1 MKRRKMLAAAAL
13 AMAATL
19 PLTAC
24 GSGGDETESGP
35 VELTVAVWSL
45 ASTPEFQTLF
55 DAFHQANPDITVKP
69 VDILAADY
77 PTKVTTMLAG
87 GDTTDVITM
96 KTLADYVRFAGRG
109 QLKDLTAAATSAE
122 GGKLA
127 GLDQYKQDGDKYYA
141 LPYRQDFWVLYY
153 NKKIFDAA
161 GQPYPTNLT
170 WDQYVELAKK
180 LTSGTGEKKVYG
192 AYQHTWRSIVQAIS
206 AAQTGGDQL
215 GGDYKFFADQYK
227 TALALQEAGATLDFG
242 TAVTQKTGYASMF
255 ESGKTAMLPMGT
267 WYIAK
272 ILSEKKKGTTDAD
285 WAIAPMPQRP
295 GATGVTTFG
304 APTAFAVNKKA
315 KHAAAAQKFV
325 EFASSLAGA
334 KAITG
339 IGVVPAYQSD
349 EIRQQYFTLPG
360 MPTDDLSKKAF
371 APEKVNPEMPV
382 SDKTAKIDTILNE
395 EHQLIMTK
403 QKAIEDAIKEME
415 SRVKSEVN

>member
-1 MKRRKMLAAAAL
+1 MLAAVGL
-13 AMAATL
+13 AMAALL

-24 GSGGDETESGP
+24 GSGDDNAETGP

-55 DAFHQANPDITVKP
+55 DAFHKANPDITVKP

-96 KTLADYVRFAGRG
+96 KTLADYVRFSGRG
-109 QLKDLTAAATSAE
+109 QLQDLTASATAQ

-127 GLDQYKQDGDKYYA
+127 GLEAYEQGGKYYA

-153 NKKIFDAA
+153 NKKLFDNAK
-161 GQPYPTNLT
+161 QPYPTNLT

-180 LTSGTGEKKVYG
+180 LTSGSGESKVYG
-192 AYQHTWRSIVQAIS
+192 AYQHVWRSIVHAIA

-215 GGDYKFFADQYK
+215 GGDYKFLADQYR

-255 ESGKTAMLPMGT
+255 ETGKAAMVPMGS
-267 WYIAK
+267 WFIAK
-272 ILSEKKKGTTDAD
+272 ILADKKAGTTDVD
-285 WAIAPMPQRP
+285 WGIAPMPQRA
-295 GATGVTTFG
+295 GTTGVTTFG

-315 KHAAAAQKFV
+315 KHAAAAQKFA
-325 EFASSLAGA
+325 EFASSLEGA
-334 KAITG
+334 KAIAG

-349 EIRQQYFTLPG
+349 EIRTQYFALPG

-371 APEKVNPEMPV
+371 APDKVNPEMPT
-382 SDKTAKIDTILNE
+382 SDKTAKVDTILAE

-403 QKAIEDAIKEME
+403 EKTIDDGIKEME
-415 SRVKSEVN
+415 TRVKNEVN

>member
-1 MKRRKMLAAAAL
+1 MIRRKMLAAVGL
-13 AMAATL
+13 AMAALL

-24 GSGGDETESGP
+24 GSGDDTESGP

-55 DAFHQANPDITVKP
+55 DAFHKANPDITVKP

-96 KTLADYVRFAGRG
+96 KTLADYVRFSGRG
-109 QLKDLTAAATSAE
+109 QLQDLTASATAQA
-122 GGKLA
+122 GKLA
-127 GLDQYKQDGDKYYA
+127 GLDAYNQGGKYFA

-153 NKKIFDAA
+153 NKKLFDAA
-161 GQPYPTNLT
+161 KQPYPENLT

-180 LTSGTGEKKVYG
+180 LTSGSGETKVYG
-192 AYQHTWRSIVQAIS
+192 AYQHVWRSVVHAIA

-215 GGDYKFFADQYK
+215 GGDYKFLADQYR
-227 TALALQEAGATLDFG
+227 TALALQDAGATLDYG

-255 ESGKTAMLPMGT
+255 ESGKAAMVPMGS
-267 WYIAK
+267 WFIAK
-272 ILSEKKKGTTDAD
+272 ILADKKAGTTDVD
-285 WAIAPMPQRP
+285 WGIAPMPQRT
-295 GATGVTTFG
+295 GTTGVTTFG

-315 KHAAAAQKFV
+315 KHSAAAQKFV
-325 EFASSLAGA
+325 EFASSLEGA

-339 IGVVPAYQSD
+339 IGVVPAFSSD
-349 EIRQQYFTLPG
+349 EIRAQYFTLPG

-371 APEKVNPEMPV
+371 APDKVNPEMPV
-382 SDKTAKIDTILNE
+382 SDKTAKVDTILAE

-403 QKAIEDAIKEME
+403 EKAIDDGIKEME
-415 SRVKSEVN
+415 TRVKNEVN

>member
-1 MKRRKMLAAAAL
+1 MIRRRMLAAVGL
-13 AMAATL
+13 AMAALL
-19 PLTAC
+19 PLPAC
-24 GSGGDETESGP
+24 GSSDNEAEGGP

-55 DAFHQANPDITVKP
+55 DAFHKANPDITIKP

-109 QLKDLTAAATSAE
+109 QLKDITELATSPDGA
-122 GGKLA
+122 KLA
-127 GLDQYKQDGDKYYA
+127 GLDQYKQAGDKYYA

-153 NKKIFDAA
+153 NKKMFDAA
-161 GQPYPTNLT
+161 KQPYPENLT
-170 WDQYVELAKK
+170 WDQYIGLAKK
-180 LTSGTGEKKVYG
+180 LTTGSGDKKVYG
-192 AYQHTWRSIVQAIS
+192 AYQHVWRSVVQAIA

-215 GGDYKFFADQYK
+215 SGDYQFFADQYR
-227 TALALQEAGATLDFG
+227 TALALQDAGATLDFG

-255 ESGKTAMLPMGT
+255 ETGKAAMLPMGT

-272 ILSEKKKGTTDAD
+272 VLSEKKKGTTDVD
-285 WAIAPMPQRP
+285 WGIAPMPQRP
-295 GATGVTTFG
+295 GAAGVTTFG

-325 EFASSLAGA
+325 EFAASPEGA
-334 KAITG
+334 KAIVD

-349 EIRQQYFTLPG
+349 EIRQQYFALEG
-360 MPTDDLSKKAF
+360 MSTDELSKKAF
-371 APEKVNPEMPV
+371 TPDKINPEMPV
-382 SDKTAKIDTILNE
+382 SDKTAKVDTVLAE

-403 QKAIEDAIKEME
+403 QKSIEDAIKEME
-415 SRVKSEVN
+415 SRVKNEIN